1 MCGGGVEKLSIA
13 PGPLDW
19 GSELVVAPPSV
30 TGTQAGERRGL
41 DDDVSLGR
49 VRGTTRTGVPSRLDL

>member
-1 MCGGGVEKLSIA
+1 MSIA